1 MANVGLQ
8 MNRNAVARGAS
19 RPFSKN
25 PLPGFRR
32 AVVGV
37 MTTLPVR
44 SDAPIVVG
52 EAPLQKAVLELKAPG
67 KLEVESGYEQ
77 MTVATEPDD
86 FWIELQELMLLDK
99 PLEGKFSDNT
109 GRPYWSDE
117 YAMPMGPQKF
127 DLTGLRSTGDKVWVK
142 LIRETST
149 LYVLEVNCGDEN
161 PGDKDAADGQAIR
174 RRLKLYKDGEMEFFD
189 VASDED
195 HADEHTN
202 VSRRV
207 SGQGTRSGC
216 LDKAMWNGRAASS
229 TRYSLRS
236 KGATDVLPGRQE
248 TAPEAGSPVLGSDAE
263 QVLPI
268 GKRVSQRER
277 LDDDPYQIPSDGEP
291 TVSRTPA
298 ARTPLPLRKPAPT
311 AAPMEVLHTPS
322 TLKSTAR
329 IPTKKMSILHL
340 LGSGI

>member
-1 MANVGLQ
+1 
-8 MNRNAVARGAS
+8 
-19 RPFSKN
+19 
-25 PLPGFRR
+25 
-32 AVVGV
+32 

-86 FWIELQELMLLDK
+86 FWIELQELLHLDK
-99 PLEGKFSDNT
+99 PLEGKVSDNT

-142 LIRETST
+142 LIREAST
-149 LYVLEVNCGDEN
+149 LYILEVNCGDEN
-161 PGDKDAADGQAIR
+161 PRDKKAADGQAIR
-174 RRLKLYKDGEMEFFD
+174 RRLKLCKDGEMEIFD

-195 HADEHTN
+195 KADEHTN

-207 SGQGTRSGC
+207 NGQGTRSDG

-229 TRYSLRS
+229 TRYPLRS
-236 KGATDVLPGRQE
+236 KGATDVLSGQQQ
-248 TAPEAGSPVLGSDAE
+248 TAPEAGSPVLGSDA
-263 QVLPI
+263 QQLLPI
-268 GKRVSQRER
+268 GKMVSQSEQ
-277 LDDDPYQIPSDGEP
+277 LNHDPYGVPSDGEQAVP
-291 TVSRTPA
+291 RTPAAPPA

-311 AAPMEVLHTPS
+311 APPTEVLRTPS
-322 TLKSTAR
+322 PPKSTAR
-329 IPTKKMSILHL
+329 TFTKKMSVLHL
-340 LGSGI
+340 LGPST